1 VHPALALAA
10 IAGGFTAG
18 TMNAVVGAGSLVSFP
33 ALLAAGVPA
42 LTANVSNTIGL
53 LPGTLSAVHG
63 YRDELAGRRAT
74 LVRLSIA
81 CAFGGLAGGLLLLAF
96 PSSTFEAV
104 VPVLLVLAG
113 VLTALQPAVSR
124 RIAARA
130 SVSPHG
136 GPLLIGAV
144 TLTAVYGGYFGAAQ
158 GVILL
163 ALLGALLDS
172 DVQRANAV
180 KNVLALV
187 VNLVA
192 GVLFALRADVDW
204 GVAALVAVGSVA
216 GGTIGVRVARR
227 LPPVAFRW
235 FVVIVAGTAAVVIV
249 VRQLR

>member
-10 IAGGFTAG
+10 VAGGFAAG

-53 LPGTLSAVHG
+53 VPGSLSAVHG
-63 YRDELAGRRAT
+63 YRAELAGRLPT

-81 CAFGGLAGGLLLLAF
+81 SAIGGLTGGLLLLGF

-113 VLTALQPAVSR
+113 VLTAVQPRVSE
-124 RIAARA
+124 RIAARTG
-130 SVSPHG
+130 VSPHG
-136 GPLLIGAV
+136 GPVLVGGV

-163 ALLGALLDS
+163 ALLGALLDT

-180 KNVLALV
+180 KNLLALI

-204 GVAALVAVGSVA
+204 AVAALVALGSVS
-216 GGTIGVRVARR
+216 GGLIGVRVARR
-227 LPPVAFRW
+227 LPPTAFRW

-249 VRQLR
+249 VRQLG